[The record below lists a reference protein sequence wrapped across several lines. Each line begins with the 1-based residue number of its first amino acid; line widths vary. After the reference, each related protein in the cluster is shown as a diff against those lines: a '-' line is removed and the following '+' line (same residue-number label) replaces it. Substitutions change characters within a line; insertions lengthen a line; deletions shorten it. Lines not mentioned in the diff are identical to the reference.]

1 MLRTGWRFRPEQD
14 ERSIGGMNLADAD
27 RSTLLAVIAAQAEEI
42 AQLHAAVAT
51 LTAQVAALT
60 ARLGQ
65 TSANSSRPPSSD
77 PPRKPSPP
85 QTPSGRRPGG
95 QAGHPGSF
103 RSLVDVEQV
112 AQIVDC
118 LPSACRGCGAALPE
132 EAAAD
137 DPAPVRHQVWEL
149 PPVAVVVTEYRLA
162 ARRCGGCGQTTRAAL
177 PEGVTADGCGPRLTA
192 VSATLSGRY
201 RLSKRE
207 TAACLSDVFGAAVS
221 VGTVSALE
229 QTVSAALAP
238 VVAEA
243 AAAIQLAPVVNMDE
257 TPWREARRRVWLW
270 TAVAVGVTL
279 FEIHAS
285 RGGAVARAILG
296 AAWAGIVG
304 SDRGTMY
311 NWLDRTRRQ
320 VCWAH
325 LKRNVQ
331 KLVDWGPGPRPIG
344 ERLLA
349 IEAEVF
355 HHWHRFRAGDLDRA
369 GLVVAL
375 EPLQATMTAA
385 LTEGAAT
392 GHPVAQSL
400 CRGLLTV
407 EPALWAFV
415 TVPGVEP
422 TNNAAE
428 QALRPAVLWRKGS
441 FGTHSPAGSR
451 FVERM
456 LTVTASCRQQH
467 DRPLLT
473 FLEDAVTAARTGTPS
488 PSLLPT
494 AS

>member
-1 MLRTGWRFRPEQD
+1 MSELARLSAAIEGALAPE
-14 ERSIGGMNLADAD
+14 
-27 RSTLLAVIAAQAEEI
+27 AQAY
-42 AQLHAAVAT
+42 LAALAAENALLRSQVAT

-65 TSANSSRPPSSD
+65 SSANSSRPPSSD

-85 QTPSGRRPGG
+85 PTPSGRRPGG
-95 QAGHPGSF
+95 QPGHPGHG
-103 RSLVDVEQV
+103 RALVDAEQV
-112 AQIVDC
+112 AQIITCV
-118 LPSACRGCGAALPE
+118 PTACRGCGAALPDV
-132 EAAAD
+132 AAAD
-137 DPAPVRHQVWEL
+137 DPAMVRHQVWEL
-149 PPVAVVVTEYRLA
+149 PPVAVTVTEYRLA

-177 PEGVTADGCGPRLTA
+177 PKGVTADGCGPRLTA

-207 TAACLSDVFGAAVS
+207 TAACLGDVFGAAVS
-221 VGTVSALE
+221 VGTVSVLE

-238 VVAEA
+238 VVAA
-243 AAAIQLAPVVNMDE
+243 VAAAIPREPVVNMDE

-270 TAVAVGVTL
+270 TVVAAGLTL
-279 FEIHAS
+279 FQIHAS
-285 RGGAVARAILG
+285 RGGAVAQALLG
-296 AAWAGIVG
+296 EAWSGIVG

-311 NWLDRTRRQ
+311 SWLARERRQ

-325 LKRNVQ
+325 LKRNFQ
-331 KLVDWGPGPRPIG
+331 TLVDWGPGPRPLG
-344 ERLLA
+344 AQLLA

-355 HHWHRFRAGDLDRA
+355 RHWHRYRAGELDRA
-369 GLVVAL
+369 GL
-375 EPLQATMTAA
+375 QAA
-385 LTEGAAT
+385 LAPVQAAMTEALRAGATT

-400 CRGLLTV
+400 CRALQGL
-407 EPALWAFV
+407 EPALWTFV

-422 TNNAAE
+422 TNNRAE

-456 LTVTASCRQQH
+456 LTVTASCRKQ

-473 FLEDAVTAARTGTPS
+473 FLEDAVRAARTGTPP
-488 PSLLPT
+488 PSLLP
-494 AS
+494 AAG